1 MSPNHAHPGPSARIN
16 ELRDRIRTANDQY
29 YQTDNP
35 DLTDAEYDSFL
46 NELRSLEAKHPD
58 LITPDS
64 PTQRVGARAVTTAF
78 APVKHPNAMT
88 SLDNAFD
95 LNDLRSFEEKIN
107 NVMGV
112 KDITRAYVCE
122 LKIDGLSINILYKKG
137 KLVWAATRGDGETGE
152 DVTANILTI
161 PSIPTQLAEPFDLE
175 VRGEVYLSREEFAAI
190 NARLEEEGGTPF
202 KNPRNA
208 AAGTLRQ
215 KDASKTASRNL
226 KAYFYGL
233 GSVRG
238 LPITSQVELLEF
250 FARMGLPISR
260 DFALVQ
266 GPDGIEAYHQT
277 QIANRANLEFDADG
291 SVAKINDLRLQED
304 IGFTSR
310 APRWAI
316 AYKFPVE
323 EVATNL
329 KGITVQVGRTGKIT
343 PVAELEPR
351 LLEGSTVAR
360 ATLHNQDF
368 IQGLDLRVTDKVV
381 IRKAGGVIPEVVKVL
396 LEHRRADSIPWE
408 FPSECPECATPLIR
422 EGAHHFCT
430 NPSCKAQAFGRLE
443 YFVSRDAMDIA
454 GFGGERLAQAIQAG
468 LLRDPADLYALSLE
482 QLAALDRMGE
492 KSAKKL
498 IDQIRDS
505 KTQDLS
511 RVIAALGIPMIGE
524 KVSVTLEKN
533 FPDMD
538 AILAGSEEQFAAI
551 SGFGPTIAASL
562 ARAFKDERILD
573 LIHRLQAAGVN
584 MDSNVQA
591 VGTQLAGLTFVI
603 TGSLSRPRDEISKQ
617 LEGMGARVT
626 GSVTKKTS
634 YLIAG
639 SEAGSKLEKAQELNV
654 PVLDEAGLTAFLAQ
668 KMA

>member
-1 MSPNHAHPGPSARIN
+1 MSLESAARIK
-16 ELRDRIRTANDQY
+16 ELCDRIRTANDQY

-46 NELRSLEAKHPD
+46 NELRALEAKHPE
-58 LITPDS
+58 LVTPDS

-112 KDITRAYVCE
+112 KDVTRAYVCE

-137 KLVWAATRGDGETGE
+137 KLQWAATRGDGETGE

-161 PSIPTQLAEPFDLE
+161 PSIPTQLPEPYDLE

-190 NARLEEEGGTPF
+190 NARLEEEGEATF

-233 GSVRG
+233 GNVRD

-250 FARMGLPISR
+250 LARMGFPISR
-260 DFALVQ
+260 DYALVQ
-266 GPDGIEAYHQT
+266 GPDGIEVYHQA
-277 QIANRANLEFDADG
+277 QIANRAKLEFDADG

-329 KGITVQVGRTGKIT
+329 NAITVQVGRTGKIT

-368 IQGLDLRVTDKVV
+368 IQALDLRIGDKVV

-396 LEHRRADSIPWE
+396 LEHRSADSSPWE
-408 FPSECPECATPLIR
+408 FPSECPECGTPLIR

-468 LLRDPADLYALSLE
+468 LLRDPADLYALTLE

-498 IDQIRDS
+498 IDQIEAS

-533 FPDMD
+533 FADMG
-538 AILAGSEEQFAAI
+538 AILAGGEEQFAAI

-573 LIHRLQAAGVN
+573 LIHRLRTAGVN

-639 SEAGSKLEKAQELNV
+639 SEAGSKLEKAQALNV

-668 KMA
+668 KSE

>member
-1 MSPNHAHPGPSARIN
+1 MSLEPASRIT

-35 DLTDAEYDSFL
+35 DLTDAEYDSFM
-46 NELRSLEAKHPD
+46 NELRALEAKHPD

-64 PTQRVGARAVTTAF
+64 PTQRVGAQAVTSSF

-95 LNDLRSFEEKIN
+95 LNDMRSFEEKIN

-112 KDITRAYVCE
+112 KDVTRAYVCE

-137 KLVWAATRGDGETGE
+137 KLQWAATRGDGETGE

-175 VRGEVYLSREEFAAI
+175 VRGEVYLSREEFALI

-215 KDASKTASRNL
+215 KDASKTAARNL

-250 FARMGLPISR
+250 FARMGLPISQ
-260 DFALVQ
+260 DYALVQ
-266 GPDGIEAYHQT
+266 GPDGVEAYHQA

-291 SVAKINDLRLQED
+291 SVAKVNELRLQEE

-329 KGITVQVGRTGKIT
+329 NAITVQVGRTGKIT

-368 IQGLDLRVTDKVV
+368 IQGLDLRIGDKVV

-396 LEHRRADSIPWE
+396 LEHRRADSQAWE
-408 FPSECPECATPLIR
+408 FPSECPECSTPLIR

-468 LLRDPADLYALSLE
+468 LLRDPADLYALTLE

-533 FPDMD
+533 FSDMD
-538 AILAGSEEQFAAI
+538 AILAGSEEQFSAI

-591 VGTQLAGLTFVI
+591 AGTQLAGLTFVI
-603 TGSLSRPRDEISKQ
+603 TGTLSRPRDEISKQ

-668 KMA
+668 KME

>member
-1 MSPNHAHPGPSARIN
+1 MSPEHMSPEPAARI
-16 ELRDRIRTANDQY
+16 EDLRSRIRTANDQY

-46 NELRSLEAKHPD
+46 NELRALEAKHPE
-58 LITPDS
+58 LVTPDS

-95 LNDLRSFEEKIN
+95 LSDLRSFEEKIN

-112 KDITRAYVCE
+112 KEVTRAYVCE

-137 KLVWAATRGDGETGE
+137 KLEWAATRGDGETGE

-161 PSIPTQLAEPFDLE
+161 PSIPTQLPEPFDIE

-215 KDASKTASRNL
+215 KDASKTAARNL

-233 GSVRG
+233 GNVRG
-238 LPITSQVELLEF
+238 LPISTQVELLEF
-250 FARMGLPISR
+250 LARMGLPISR
-260 DFALVQ
+260 DYALVE
-266 GPDGIEAYHQT
+266 GPDGIEAYHQA
-277 QIANRANLEFDADG
+277 QIANRSNLEFDADG
-291 SVAKINDLRLQED
+291 SVAKINGLRLQED

-329 KGITVQVGRTGKIT
+329 NAITVQVGRTGKIT

-368 IQGLDLRVTDKVV
+368 IQGLDLRIGDKVV

-396 LEHRRADSIPWE
+396 LEHRAADSSPWE

-454 GFGGERLAQAIQAG
+454 GFGGERLAQAIGAG
-468 LLRDPADLYALSLE
+468 LLRDPADLYALRLE

-498 IDQIRDS
+498 IDQIEAS

-533 FPDMD
+533 FADMD
-538 AILAGSEEQFAAI
+538 AILAGGEEQFAAI

-573 LIHRLQAAGVN
+573 LIRRLQAAGVN
-584 MDSNVQA
+584 MTSNVQA

-639 SEAGSKLEKAQELNV
+639 AEAGSKLEKAQELNV
-654 PVLDEAGLTAFLAQ
+654 PVLDEAGLTAFLVQ
-668 KMA
+668 KME

>member
-1 MSPNHAHPGPSARIN
+1 MSANHSPEPAARIN
-16 ELRDRIRTANDQY
+16 ELRARIRTANDQY

-46 NELRSLEAKHPD
+46 NELRALEAKRPD

-64 PTQRVGARAVTTAF
+64 PTQRVGARAVTSSF

-112 KDITRAYVCE
+112 KEVTRAYVCE

-137 KLVWAATRGDGETGE
+137 KLEWAATRGDGETGE
-152 DVTANILTI
+152 DVSANVLTI
-161 PSIPTQLAEPFDLE
+161 PSIPTQLPEPFDLE

-190 NARLEEEGGTPF
+190 NARLEEEGEATF

-215 KDASKTASRNL
+215 KDASKTAARNL

-238 LPITSQVELLEF
+238 LPITTQVELLEF
-250 FARMGLPISR
+250 LARMGFPISR
-260 DFALVQ
+260 DYALVQ
-266 GPDGIEAYHQT
+266 GPDGIETYHQA

-329 KGITVQVGRTGKIT
+329 NAITVQVGRTGKIT

-368 IQGLDLRVTDKVV
+368 IG
-381 IRKAGGVIPEVVKVL
+381 
-396 LEHRRADSIPWE
+396 
-408 FPSECPECATPLIR
+408 LIR
-422 EGAHHFCT
+422 AL
-430 NPSCKAQAFGRLE
+430 CK
-443 YFVSRDAMDIA
+443 S
-454 GFGGERLAQAIQAG
+454 
-468 LLRDPADLYALSLE
+468 S
-482 QLAALDRMGE
+482 
-492 KSAKKL
+492 
-498 IDQIRDS
+498 
-505 KTQDLS
+505 
-511 RVIAALGIPMIGE
+511 
-524 KVSVTLEKN
+524 
-533 FPDMD
+533 
-538 AILAGSEEQFAAI
+538 
-551 SGFGPTIAASL
+551 
-562 ARAFKDERILD
+562 
-573 LIHRLQAAGVN
+573 
-584 MDSNVQA
+584 
-591 VGTQLAGLTFVI
+591 
-603 TGSLSRPRDEISKQ
+603 
-617 LEGMGARVT
+617 
-626 GSVTKKTS
+626 S
-634 YLIAG
+634 YLDTFARMKK
-639 SEAGSKLEKAQELNV
+639 SEY
-654 PVLDEAGLTAFLAQ
+654 
-668 KMA
+668 

>member
-1 MSPNHAHPGPSARIN
+1 MSLEPAARIN

-46 NELRSLEAKHPD
+46 NELRTLEAKHPD
-58 LITPDS
+58 LVTSDS
-64 PTQRVGARAVTTAF
+64 PTQRVGARAVTSSF

-95 LNDLRSFEEKIN
+95 LGDLRSFEEKIN

-112 KDITRAYVCE
+112 KDVTRAYVCE

-137 KLVWAATRGDGETGE
+137 KLEWAATRGDGETGE

-161 PSIPTQLAEPFDLE
+161 PSIPTQLPEPYDLE

-233 GSVRG
+233 GNVRG
-238 LPITSQVELLEF
+238 LPITTQVELLEF
-250 FARMGLPISR
+250 LARMELPISH
-260 DFALVQ
+260 DYALVE
-266 GPDGIEAYHQT
+266 GPDGVEAYHQA

-329 KGITVQVGRTGKIT
+329 NAITVQVGRTGKIT

-368 IQGLDLRVTDKVV
+368 IQGLDLRIGDKVV

-396 LEHRRADSIPWE
+396 LEHRRADSQAWS
-408 FPSECPECATPLIR
+408 FPSECPECGTPLIR

-468 LLRDPADLYALSLE
+468 LLRDPADLYALTLE

-573 LIHRLQAAGVN
+573 LIKRLQAAGVN

-603 TGSLSRPRDEISKQ
+603 TGTLSRPREEISKQ

-639 SEAGSKLEKAQELNV
+639 AEAGSKLEKAQELNV
-654 PVLDEAGLTAFLAQ
+654 SVLDEAGLTAFLAE
-668 KMA
+668 KLG

>member
-1 MSPNHAHPGPSARIN
+1 MSLEPAARIT

-35 DLTDAEYDSFL
+35 DLTDAEYDSFM

-64 PTQRVGARAVTTAF
+64 PTQRVGARAVTSSF

-112 KDITRAYVCE
+112 KDVTRAYVCE

-137 KLVWAATRGDGETGE
+137 KLQWAATRGDGETGE

-175 VRGEVYLSREEFAAI
+175 VRGEVYLSREEFALI

-215 KDASKTASRNL
+215 KDASKTAARNL

-250 FARMGLPISR
+250 FARMGLPISH
-260 DFALVQ
+260 DYALVE
-266 GPDGIEAYHQT
+266 GPDGVEAYHQA

-291 SVAKINDLRLQED
+291 SVAKVNELRLQEE

-329 KGITVQVGRTGKIT
+329 NSITVQVGRTGKIT

-396 LEHRRADSIPWE
+396 LEHRHADSQAWT
-408 FPSECPECATPLIR
+408 FPTECPECGTPLIR

-468 LLRDPADLYALSLE
+468 LLRDPADLYALTLE

-639 SEAGSKLEKAQELNV
+639 SEAGSKLEKAQELKV
-654 PVLDEAGLTAFLAQ
+654 PVLDEAGLTEFLAE
-668 KMA
+668 KLE

>member
-1 MSPNHAHPGPSARIN
+1 MNLEPAARIS

-46 NELRSLEAKHPD
+46 NELRSLEAKHPE
-58 LITPDS
+58 LVTPDS
-64 PTQRVGARAVTTAF
+64 PTQRVGARAVTLF

-95 LNDLRSFEEKIN
+95 LNDMRSFEEKIN

-112 KDITRAYVCE
+112 KDITREYVCE

-137 KLVWAATRGDGETGE
+137 KLQWAATRGDGETGE

-175 VRGEVYLSREEFAAI
+175 VRGEVYLSREEFALI
-190 NARLEEEGGTPF
+190 NARLEEEGAATF

-215 KDASKTASRNL
+215 KDASKTAARNL

-238 LPITSQVELLEF
+238 LPITSQIELLEF

-260 DFALVQ
+260 DYALVQ
-266 GPDGIEAYHQT
+266 GPDGVEAYHQA

-291 SVAKINDLRLQED
+291 SVAKVNELRLQEE

-329 KGITVQVGRTGKIT
+329 NAITVQVGRTGKIT

-368 IQGLDLRVTDKVV
+368 IQGLDLRIGDKVV

-396 LEHRRADSIPWE
+396 LEHRHADSQAWT
-408 FPSECPECATPLIR
+408 FPTECPECATPLIR

-468 LLRDPADLYALSLE
+468 LLRDPADLYALTLE

-573 LIHRLQAAGVN
+573 LIHRLQAAGIN

-617 LEGMGARVT
+617 LETLGARVT

-639 SEAGSKLEKAQELNV
+639 SEAGSKLEKAQELKV
-654 PVLDEAGLTAFLAQ
+654 PVLDEAGLTAFLAE
-668 KMA
+668 KLA

>member
-1 MSPNHAHPGPSARIN
+1 MSLEPAARIN
-16 ELRDRIRTANDQY
+16 ELRDRIRAANDQY

-35 DLTDAEYDSFL
+35 DLTDAEYDSFM
-46 NELRSLEAKHPD
+46 NELRVLEAKHPE

-64 PTQRVGARAVTTAF
+64 PTQRVGARAVTSSF

-112 KDITRAYVCE
+112 KEITRAYVCE

-137 KLVWAATRGDGETGE
+137 KLQWAATRGDGETGE

-238 LPITSQVELLEF
+238 LPISSQIELLEF
-250 FARMGLPISR
+250 FARMGLPISH
-260 DFALVQ
+260 DYALVQ

-291 SVAKINDLRLQED
+291 SVAKINELRLQEE

-329 KGITVQVGRTGKIT
+329 NAITVQVGRTGKIT

-368 IQGLDLRVTDKVV
+368 IQGLDLRIGDKVV

-396 LEHRRADSIPWE
+396 LEHRRADSIPWA
-408 FPSECPECATPLIR
+408 FPSECPECGTPLIR
-422 EGAHHFCT
+422 EGAHHFCS

-454 GFGGERLAQAIQAG
+454 GFGGERLAQAIGAG
-468 LLRDPADLYALSLE
+468 LLRDPADLYALTLE

-533 FPDMD
+533 FADMD

-639 SEAGSKLEKAQELNV
+639 AEAGSKLEKAQELKV
-654 PVLDEAGLTAFLAQ
+654 TVLDEVGLTAFLAE
-668 KMA
+668 KSE

>member
-1 MSPNHAHPGPSARIN
+1 MSLEPAARIN

-46 NELRSLEAKHPD
+46 NELRALEAKHPD
-58 LITPDS
+58 LVTPDS
-64 PTQRVGARAVTTAF
+64 PTQRVGARAVTSSF

-95 LNDLRSFEEKIN
+95 LNDMRSFEEKIN

-112 KDITRAYVCE
+112 KDVTRAYVCE

-137 KLVWAATRGDGETGE
+137 KLEWAATRGDGETGE

-161 PSIPTQLAEPFDLE
+161 PSIPTQLPEPFDLE

-190 NARLEEEGGTPF
+190 NTRLEEEGGTPF

-215 KDASKTASRNL
+215 KDASKTAVRNL

-238 LPITSQVELLEF
+238 LPITTQVELLEF

-260 DFALVQ
+260 DYALVE
-266 GPDGIEAYHQT
+266 GPDGIEAYHQA

-329 KGITVQVGRTGKIT
+329 NAITVQVGRTGKIT

-408 FPSECPECATPLIR
+408 FPSECPECGTPLIR

-454 GFGGERLAQAIQAG
+454 GFGGERLAQAIGAG
-468 LLRDPADLYALSLE
+468 LLRDPADLYALTLE

-524 KVSVTLEKN
+524 KVSVTLERN
-533 FPDMD
+533 FADMN

-562 ARAFKDERILD
+562 TRAFKDERILD

-603 TGSLSRPRDEISKQ
+603 TGSLARPRDEISKQ
-617 LEGMGARVT
+617 LESMGARVT

-639 SEAGSKLEKAQELNV
+639 SEAGSKLEKAQELKV
-654 PVLDEAGLTAFLAQ
+654 PVLDEAGLTEFLSQ
-668 KMA
+668 KME

>member
-1 MSPNHAHPGPSARIN
+1 MSLEPAARI
-16 ELRDRIRTANDQY
+16 EDLRARIRTANDQY

-46 NELRSLEAKHPD
+46 NELRALEAKHPE
-58 LITPDS
+58 LVTPDS
-64 PTQRVGARAVTTAF
+64 PTQRVGARAVTSSF

-112 KDITRAYVCE
+112 KEVTRAYVCE

-137 KLVWAATRGDGETGE
+137 KLEWAATRGDGETGE

-161 PSIPTQLAEPFDLE
+161 PSIPTQLPEPFDLE

-233 GSVRG
+233 GNVRG
-238 LPITSQVELLEF
+238 LPITTQVELLEF

-260 DFALVQ
+260 DYALVE
-266 GPDGIEAYHQT
+266 GPDGVEAYHQA

-291 SVAKINDLRLQED
+291 SVAKVNELRLQED

-329 KGITVQVGRTGKIT
+329 NSITVQVGRTGKIT

-368 IQGLDLRVTDKVV
+368 IQGLDLRIGDKVV

-396 LEHRRADSIPWE
+396 LEHRHADSIPWA
-408 FPSECPECATPLIR
+408 FPSECPECGTPLIR

-468 LLRDPADLYALSLE
+468 LLRDPADLYALRLE

-498 IDQIRDS
+498 IDQIEAS

-533 FPDMD
+533 FADMD

-562 ARAFKDERILD
+562 ARAFKDPRILD
-573 LIHRLQAAGVN
+573 LIHRLRVAGVN
-584 MDSNVQA
+584 MNSNVQA
-591 VGTQLAGLTFVI
+591 LGTQLTGLTFVI

-654 PVLDEAGLTAFLAQ
+654 PVLDEAGLTAFLEQ
-668 KMA
+668 KME

>member
-1 MSPNHAHPGPSARIN
+1 MSLEPAGRIN

-35 DLTDAEYDSFL
+35 DLTDAEYDSFM
-46 NELRSLEAKHPD
+46 NELRSLEAKHPE
-58 LITPDS
+58 LVTPDS
-64 PTQRVGARAVTTAF
+64 PTQRVGARAVTSSF
-78 APVKHPNAMT
+78 APVKHLNAMT

-95 LNDLRSFEEKIN
+95 LNDIRSFEEKIN

-112 KDITRAYVCE
+112 KDVTRAYVCE

-137 KLVWAATRGDGETGE
+137 KLEWAATRGDGETGE

-161 PSIPTQLAEPFDLE
+161 PSIPTQLPEPFDLE
-175 VRGEVYLSREEFAAI
+175 VRGEVYLSREEFVAI

-215 KDASKTASRNL
+215 KDASKTAARNL

-233 GSVRG
+233 GNVRG
-238 LPITSQVELLEF
+238 LPISTQVELLEF
-250 FARMGLPISR
+250 LARMGLPISR
-260 DFALVQ
+260 DYALVE
-266 GPDGIEAYHQT
+266 GPDGIEAYHQA

-329 KGITVQVGRTGKIT
+329 NAITVQVGRTGKIT

-396 LEHRRADSIPWE
+396 LEHRRADSQAWE
-408 FPSECPECATPLIR
+408 FPTECPECSTPLIR
-422 EGAHHFCT
+422 EGAHHFCS

-454 GFGGERLAQAIQAG
+454 GFGGERLVQAIGAG
-468 LLRDPADLYALSLE
+468 LLRDPADLYALTLE

-533 FPDMD
+533 FADMN

-573 LIHRLQAAGVN
+573 LIRRLQVAGVN
-584 MDSNVQA
+584 MASNAQA

-603 TGSLSRPRDEISKQ
+603 TGTLSRPRDEISKQ

-639 SEAGSKLEKAQELNV
+639 SEAGSKLEKAQELKV
-654 PVLDEAGLTAFLAQ
+654 PVLDEAGLTEFLSQ
-668 KMA
+668 KME

>member
-1 MSPNHAHPGPSARIN
+1 MSLEPAARIN
-16 ELRDRIRTANDQY
+16 ELRDRIRAANDQY

-35 DLTDAEYDSFL
+35 DLTDAEYDSFM
-46 NELRSLEAKHPD
+46 NELRSLEAKHPE
-58 LITPDS
+58 LVMPDS
-64 PTQRVGARAVTTAF
+64 PTQRVGARAVTSSF

-95 LNDLRSFEEKIN
+95 LNDLRGFEEKIN

-112 KDITRAYVCE
+112 KEVARAYVCE

-137 KLVWAATRGDGETGE
+137 KLQWAATRGDGETGE

-238 LPITSQVELLEF
+238 LPISSQIELLEF
-250 FARMGLPISR
+250 FARMGLPISH
-260 DFALVQ
+260 DYALVQ

-291 SVAKINDLRLQED
+291 SVAKINELRLQEE

-329 KGITVQVGRTGKIT
+329 NAITVQVGRTGKIT

-368 IQGLDLRVTDKVV
+368 IQGLDLRIGDKVV

-396 LEHRRADSIPWE
+396 LEHRRADSIPWA
-408 FPSECPECATPLIR
+408 FPSECPECGTPLIR
-422 EGAHHFCT
+422 EGAHHFCS

-454 GFGGERLAQAIQAG
+454 GFGGERLAQAIGAG
-468 LLRDPADLYALSLE
+468 LLRDPADLYALTLE

-533 FPDMD
+533 FADMD

-639 SEAGSKLEKAQELNV
+639 AEAGSKLEKAQELNV
-654 PVLDEAGLTAFLAQ
+654 PVLDEVGLTAFLAE
-668 KMA
+668 KSE

>member
-1 MSPNHAHPGPSARIN
+1 MSLEPAARIN

-46 NELRSLEAKHPD
+46 NELRTLEAKHPD
-58 LITPDS
+58 LVTSDS
-64 PTQRVGARAVTTAF
+64 PTQRVGARAVTSSF

-95 LNDLRSFEEKIN
+95 LGDLRSFEEKIN

-112 KDITRAYVCE
+112 KDVTRAYVCE

-137 KLVWAATRGDGETGE
+137 KLEWAATRGDGETGE

-161 PSIPTQLAEPFDLE
+161 PSIPTQLPEPYDLE
-175 VRGEVYLSREEFAAI
+175 VRGEVYLSRKEFAAI

-233 GSVRG
+233 GNVRG
-238 LPITSQVELLEF
+238 LPITTQVELLEF
-250 FARMGLPISR
+250 LARMELPISH
-260 DFALVQ
+260 DYALVE
-266 GPDGIEAYHQT
+266 GPDGVEAYHQA

-329 KGITVQVGRTGKIT
+329 NAITVQVGRTGKIT

-368 IQGLDLRVTDKVV
+368 IQGLDLRIGDKVV

-396 LEHRRADSIPWE
+396 LEHRRADSQAWS
-408 FPSECPECATPLIR
+408 FPSECPECGTPLIR

-468 LLRDPADLYALSLE
+468 LLRDPADLYALTLE

-573 LIHRLQAAGVN
+573 LIKRLQAAGVN

-603 TGSLSRPRDEISKQ
+603 TGTLSRPREEISKQ

-639 SEAGSKLEKAQELNV
+639 AEAGSKLEKAQELNV
-654 PVLDEAGLTAFLAQ
+654 SVLDEAGLTAFLAE
-668 KMA
+668 KLG